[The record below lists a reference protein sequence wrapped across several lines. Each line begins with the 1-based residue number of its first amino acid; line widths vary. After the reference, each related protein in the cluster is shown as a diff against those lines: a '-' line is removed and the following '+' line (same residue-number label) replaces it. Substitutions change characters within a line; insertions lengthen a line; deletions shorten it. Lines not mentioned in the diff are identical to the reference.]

1 MTSKRK
7 KPQRRR
13 AAASRDPLALDG
25 LVRDL
30 FKHGA
35 EILEIDDPLEAE
47 QWASGLF
54 GVFYKPD
61 APLEI
66 REKVERE
73 LGPTLVR
80 VAERRRDALGLAAL
94 YAVAGVTGDAYGA
107 REAAARM
114 AARGVPR
121 PPWADEIGTPEC
133 IECFSVSDVFGDQTS
148 FYLVFRYAGRKPHL
162 LLALYDEN
170 LGGIIKDA
178 FVAELRDEGVR
189 RGLLEADPDLLVRDI
204 SPEEAAA
211 RIITAVSTGDLFI
224 GNDWTED
231 FKEARALVLSRA
243 RLLYTGDAD
252 ELVDAEPDPVLDD
265 AARDELVRAFLASP
279 FVPDVE
285 EKIMLPILDHCLSA
299 RRDYGDGDPLRW
311 SPVVVEMFMLD
322 FLPRKVSLTAAEED
336 ALPEVLKAWV
346 RFALTRRCLEERF
359 VVEAAT
365 AVDELAEDFWDA
377 MEDETTYGP
386 AKSIAQALLADGV
399 DLSDKRAV
407 DAWLREFNARPTEE
421 KPGYFGPLGNG

>member
-13 AAASRDPLALDG
+13 TAASRDPLALDG
-25 LVRDL
+25 IVRDL
-30 FKHGA
+30 FKRGA

-61 APLEI
+61 APFEI

-94 YAVAGVTGDAYGA
+94 CAVAGVTGEAHGA
-107 REAAARM
+107 REAAARV

-133 IECFSVSDVFGDQTS
+133 MECFSVSDVFGDQTS

-178 FVAELRDEGVR
+178 FVAELRDEGVP
-189 RGLLEADPDLLVRDI
+189 RGMLEADPDLVVRDVE
-204 SPEEAAA
+204 PAEAGA
-211 RIITAVSTGDLFI
+211 RIFTAISTGDLFLD
-224 GNDWTED
+224 NDWTED
-231 FKEARALVLSRA
+231 FRQARALVLSRA
-243 RLLYTGDAD
+243 RLLHPGDT
-252 ELVDAEPDPVLDD
+252 DALLDVESDPPLDD
-265 AARDELVRAFLASP
+265 SARDELIREFLASP

-285 EKIMLPILDHCLSA
+285 PEIMLPILDHCLSA
-299 RRDYGDGDPLRW
+299 RCDYGDGEPLRW
-311 SPVVVEMFMLD
+311 SPVVVELFMLD
-322 FLPRKVSLTAAEED
+322 FLPRKVTLRAEETD
-336 ALPEVLKAWV
+336 ALPDVLEAWV
-346 RFALTRRCLEERF
+346 RFALTRRGLEERF
-359 VVEAAT
+359 IVET
-365 AVDELAEDFWDA
+365 VNAVDDFAEEFWDA
-377 MEDETTYGP
+377 MDDEGSFGP
-386 AKSIAQALLADGV
+386 AKVIAQALLADGV

-407 DAWLREFNARPTEE
+407 DAWIEEFNARPEGE
-421 KPGYFGPLGNG
+421 KPGFFGPLGGG